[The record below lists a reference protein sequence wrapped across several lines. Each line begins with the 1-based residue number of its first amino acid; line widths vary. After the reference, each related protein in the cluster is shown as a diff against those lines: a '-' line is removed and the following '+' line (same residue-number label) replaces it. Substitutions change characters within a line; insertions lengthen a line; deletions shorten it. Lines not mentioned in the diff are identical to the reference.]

1 MPNLDNLRKQ
11 AKQFLRWHR
20 DGYHPIAAEIR
31 AALPR
36 FRNLSDREILDAPF
50 KIGDAQEIVARR
62 LGYENWQALKAGVL
76 AMPTPEASAAPVS
89 EGPELSKPILSAS
102 AAVVYVSDF
111 QRARD
116 FYVSKLGFSVEFTY
130 GDPPFYGLVKR
141 DRARLCLRLVCKPV
155 FVGDI
160 REREQLLS
168 ADFVVDTAAEIKEL
182 FREFQASGVDFF
194 QKLKTEPWGARNF
207 IVRDLDGNLVLFA
220 GPSD

>member
-20 DGYHPIAAEIR
+20 NGHYPVAAEIR

-36 FRNLSDREILDAPF
+36 FRNLSDRQILDAPF
-50 KIGDAQEIVARR
+50 RLGDAQEIVARR
-62 LGYENWQALKAGVL
+62 LGYENWPALKAGVS
-76 AMPTPEASAAPVS
+76 AMPVTEVTATPADEK
-89 EGPELSKPILSAS
+89 PELSKLTLSAT
-102 AAVVYVSDF
+102 AAMIYVSDF

-116 FYVSKLGFSVEFTY
+116 FYVSKLGFSVDFAY

-141 DRARLCLRLVCKPV
+141 DRARLCLRLVCEPV

-207 IVRDLDGNLVLFA
+207 IVRDPDGNLVLFA
-220 GPSD
+220 GPGD